1 VLDWRF
7 FRLLPFQI
15 LLLLWAQVRNL
26 RQIFSLGEFY
36 MKWSNFFIPT
46 LREDPADAEVVSHR
60 LLVRAGYIRQLTAGV
75 YSLLPLAQRVRLKVV
90 NIIREEMNRI
100 GAQEFLLPAIH
111 PAEVWKE
118 SGRWEVM
125 GDNMFRLKDRKGAEM
140 ALGMTHEEI
149 FTTIARD
156 SFRSYRQLPQV
167 WYQIQTKFRDEAR
180 PKSGL
185 LRVREFTMK
194 DAYSFD
200 VDSAGLDKAFDDQ
213 YNAYCTIFKR
223 CGLKFSP
230 VEASSG
236 AMGGSKSTEF
246 MVRTNAGEDLIVVCD
261 ACDYS
266 ANVEKA
272 TSKLET
278 SNDEGGLDAPE
289 KFPTP
294 GVRTI
299 DDLVNFD
306 GGAAADRQIKTLVYS
321 LDGKLALVLMRG
333 DHELNETKLID
344 ATGALEVRPAQA
356 EEIREALGA
365 SAGSLG
371 AVGVTGA
378 THKLITQI
386 VADEAL
392 QGRKNMTT
400 GANLDDHHLRGVD
413 IERDIKVNKWASL
426 RTVKAG
432 EQCVNCGSALDV
444 FKAVEIGHIFKLGTK
459 YSLSM
464 GANIETADHQHV
476 PIVMGSYGIGVER
489 VMVSA
494 VELFNDAAGIVWHPA
509 IAPFEVI
516 ITPVNV
522 KDADLVA
529 AAEKLYTELQTAG
542 VDALL
547 DDRDERAGV
556 KFNDADLIGV
566 PFRVTVG
573 KKVKEGKIELMT
585 RATRTAEDVALDEVI
600 ATIKAKIA
608 EATAVV

>member
-1 VLDWRF
+1 
-7 FRLLPFQI
+7 
-15 LLLLWAQVRNL
+15 
-26 RQIFSLGEFY
+26 
-36 MKWSNFFIPT
+36 MKWSNLFIPT

-75 YSLLPLAQRVRLKVV
+75 YSLLPLAQRVRLKVI

-140 ALGMTHEEI
+140 GLGMTHEEV
-149 FTTIARD
+149 FTSIARHTL
-156 SFRSYRQLPQV
+156 RSYRQLPQV

-200 VDSAGLDKAFDDQ
+200 VDFTGLDKAFDDQ
-213 YNAYCTIFKR
+213 YHAYCAIFKR
-223 CGLKFSP
+223 CGLKFNP

-246 MVRTNAGEDLIVVCD
+246 MVRTEAGEDLIVVCD
-261 ACDYS
+261 SCGYS

-278 SNDEGGLDAPE
+278 IEDGDGLTAPE
-289 KFPTP
+289 VFPTP

-299 DDLVNFD
+299 EDLVTFA
-306 GGAAADRQIKTLVYS
+306 GGATADHQIKTLVYA
-321 LDGKLALVLMRG
+321 LDEKLALVLMRG
-333 DHELNETKLID
+333 DHELNETKLVD
-344 ATGALEVRPAQA
+344 ATGAINIRPAQA

-371 AVGVTGA
+371 AVGVSNA

-386 VADEAL
+386 IADEAL
-392 QGRKNMTT
+392 QGRRNMTT
-400 GANLDDHHLRGVD
+400 GANLDDHHLRGV
-413 IERDIKVNKWASL
+413 EVARDIKVDKWASL

-432 EQCVNCGSALDV
+432 ELCANCGSALEV
-444 FKAVEIGHIFKLGTK
+444 FKAVEIGHIFKLGAK
-459 YSLSM
+459 YSESM
-464 GANIETADHQHV
+464 GANVETADRTSV

-494 VELFNDAAGIVWHPA
+494 VELFHDEAGIVWPTA
-509 IAPFEVI
+509 IAPFAVV
-516 ITPVNV
+516 ITPVNI
-522 KDADLVA
+522 KDADLMS
-529 AAEKLYTELQTAG
+529 AAENIYAELQAAG
-542 VDALL
+542 VDVLL

-556 KFNDADLIGV
+556 KFNDAELIGI
-566 PFRVTVG
+566 PFRLTVG
-573 KKVKEGKIELMT
+573 KKIKEGKVELMT
-585 RATRTAEDVALDEVI
+585 RSSRQSEDLALDEVVV
-600 ATIKAKIA
+600 TIKAKV
-608 EATAVV
+608 EAATPKP

>member
-1 VLDWRF
+1 MR
-7 FRLLPFQI
+7 
-15 LLLLWAQVRNL
+15 
-26 RQIFSLGEFY
+26 
-36 MKWSNFFIPT
+36 WSNFFIPT

-75 YSLLPLAQRVRLKVV
+75 YSLLPLAQRIRLKVV

-125 GDNMFRLKDRKGAEM
+125 GDNMFRLKDRKGVQM
-140 ALGMTHEEI
+140 ALGMTHEEV
-149 FTTIARD
+149 FTSIARHTL
-156 SFRSYRQLPQV
+156 RSYRQLPQV

-200 VDSAGLDKAFDDQ
+200 VDFAGLDKAFDDQ
-213 YNAYCTIFKR
+213 YNAYCAIFKR
-223 CGLKFSP
+223 CGLKFTP

-246 MVRTNAGEDLIVVCD
+246 MVRTSAGEDLIVVCE
-261 ACDYS
+261 ACGYS

-272 TSKLET
+272 ISKLEAGT
-278 SNDEGGLDAPE
+278 DESGLEAPE

-299 DDLVNFD
+299 EDLVNFA
-306 GGAAADRQIKTLVYS
+306 GGAAADRQIKTLVYA

-333 DHELNETKLID
+333 DHELNETKLGDI
-344 ATGALEVRPAQA
+344 TGALEIRPAQA

-371 AVGVTGA
+371 AVGVSGA
-378 THKLITQI
+378 SHKLIGRI
-386 VADEAL
+386 IADEAL

-400 GANLDDHHLRGVD
+400 GANEDDHHLRGVD
-413 IERDIKVNKWASL
+413 VARDIQVDKWASL

-459 YSLSM
+459 YSASM
-464 GANIETADHQHV
+464 GADILTAEGNSV

-494 VELFNDAAGIVWHPA
+494 VELFNDEAGIVWPAA

-516 ITPVNV
+516 VTPVNI
-522 KDADLVA
+522 KDAELVA
-529 AAEKLYTELQTAG
+529 TAEKLYAELQAAG
-542 VDALL
+542 VDVLL

-573 KKVKEGKIELMT
+573 KKIKEGQVELVS
-585 RATRTAEDVALDEVI
+585 RAGLEKEDVALDQVV
-600 ATIKAKIA
+600 AALKAKIDA
-608 EATAVV
+608 AKA